1 MPVSVCSC
9 LKRKLKILRRPDL
22 PRVSMLFSWVIFTGN
37 IDTETVM
44 PGNSMYYRIGSAH
57 KRSQSIIA
65 IRRRQSPFTGKRWVF
80 RPLGN
85 TFVYFV
91 VTRGILEYFRYHHMI
106 EYFRINFQSSILRP
120 SLIRFRSS
128 KLTQNAACRPKESHL
143 KVQNK

>member
-9 LKRKLKILRRPDL
+9 PKRKLKILRRPDL

-106 EYFRINFQSSILRP
+106 EYFKLTERSDIHKSSI
-120 SLIRFRSS
+120 FNSS
-128 KLTQNAACRPKESHL
+128 PLAHP
-143 KVQNK
+143 V